1 MSWCVLDEEKFHQCC
16 WLFLQQSEQ
25 LRDGWSWE
33 AVQGSKE
40 GYLRKTALRSVPT
53 DWITTQ
59 KHEGSVLECHCSLKS
74 QGEDKLV
81 ASVDPDFLRGDI
93 EDEDDGICTVCEGNS
108 LVLQYEY
115 HILYSCSYSAPV
127 LYFRAFTLGGKSLT
141 LEEVWSSVHPH
152 FRLHLQNCPLN
163 AITQQ
168 EHPLLGQ
175 PFFFLHPCRTEEFM
189 RPMLQAAQEQC
200 RPVNYVL
207 SWLSVVGPVLG
218 LDVPLKYST
227 QLLPEASPSTMEPN

>member
-168 EHPLLGQ
+168 NRGVYEAH
-175 PFFFLHPCRTEEFM
+175 
-189 RPMLQAAQEQC
+189 AAGGSGTV
-200 RPVNYVL
+200 PVNYVL